1 MKKIIR
7 ILIIFLL
14 TINMGISVVKANEG
28 DYEVTMKQDLLVMK
42 LAYPEYVKTVER
54 EGDKVYLIMKSGKKI
69 LYDDKKSKTHEE
81 KLANGDLQDV
91 LEQIYPLEMNSQ
103 IMDREFDPGRS
114 RSYEIFS
121 EVYGDSKNAIENN
134 LVNLKYGYTYQ
145 FNGKNNANIAL
156 ENALKEILP
165 LAKTRADIGSI
176 LYPANGTFNYRI
188 ISGTGRLSPHS
199 YGIAI
204 DLKSD
209 KRDYWKWSSEK
220 EGKTRLLQY
229 PKELVEAFEKNN
241 FVWGGKWGHFD
252 ILHFEYRPEIIIKAK
267 YFGQWNGNKD
277 EWFKSVP
284 VSEEEQQYI
293 DTINEI
299 LK

>member
-1 MKKIIR
+1 M
-7 ILIIFLL
+7 
-14 TINMGISVVKANEG
+14 
-28 DYEVTMKQDLLVMK
+28 
-42 LAYPEYVKTVER
+42 
-54 EGDKVYLIMKSGKKI
+54 
-69 LYDDKKSKTHEE
+69 
-81 KLANGDLQDV
+81 
-91 LEQIYPLEMNSQ
+91 
-103 IMDREFDPGRS
+103 
-114 RSYEIFS
+114 
-121 EVYGDSKNAIENN
+121 
-134 LVNLKYGYTYQ
+134 
-145 FNGKNNANIAL
+145 

-165 LAKTRADIGSI
+165 LAKTRTDIGSI
-176 LYPANGTFNYRI
+176 LYPANGTFNYRV

-229 PKELVEAFEKNN
+229 PKELVEVFEKNN

-267 YFGQWNGNKD
+267 HFGQWSGNKD
-277 EWFKSVP
+277 EWYKSVP
-284 VSEEEQQYI
+284 INEEDQQYI